1 MDFKK
6 VVEFIPVFIFS
17 FMMMTSFINQ
27 DTKGIFWMIFAI
39 IGLSGVSLITNYYYK
54 SSIQQVW
61 STITMLPMFAMY
73 YNTCSLSS
81 FFIAFT
87 FVYLLLPMIYV
98 KNINYSVVALFIF
111 FYFADILGRQQIFL
125 DAAQKIPN
133 YNGIGTFTGTFSG
146 ITYGILCYYLIYSIA
161 GDKFLYF
168 STTSNNNEYCSRPK
182 KQQFKCN
189 VYKNGQI
196 ISSL

>member
-1 MDFKK
+1 MDFGK

-27 DTKGIFWMIFAI
+27 DTKGIFWMIFAT
-39 IGLSGVSLITNYYYK
+39 IGISAVALITTFYYSK
-54 SSIQQVW
+54 
-61 STITMLPMFAMY
+61 TILPWANTMLPMFSKFY
-73 YNTCSLSS
+73 KTCSMSS

-87 FVYLLLPMIYV
+87 FIYLLLPMIYV
-98 KNINYSVVALFIF
+98 KNINYSVVSLFIF
-111 FYFADILGRQQIFL
+111 FYTADILGRQYIKDPGL
-125 DAAQKIPN
+125 NITN
-133 YNGIGTFTGTFSG
+133 YDGIGTFTGTFVG
-146 ITYGILCYYLIYSIA
+146 ITYGILCYYLIYSIG

-168 STTSNNNEYCSRPK
+168 STTSNNSEYCSRPK

>member
-6 VVEFIPVFIFS
+6 VVECIPVFIFS

-39 IGLSGVSLITNYYYK
+39 IGLSGVSLITNYYYPK
-54 SSIQQVW
+54 
-61 STITMLPMFAMY
+61 TIFEWAKVTILPMFAMY

-81 FFIAFT
+81 FFIVFT
-87 FVYLLLPMIYV
+87 FMYLLLPMIYV
-98 KNINYSVVALFIF
+98 KNINYSVVAIFIF
-111 FYFADILGRQQIFL
+111 FYFADILGRQKIYL
-125 DAAQKIPN
+125 DTAQEIPN
-133 YNGIGTFTGTFSG
+133 YNGIGTFTGTFTG

-196 ISSL
+196 ISTL